1 MRVRKRSGARLCG
14 LVLCGMLGLVVTGCG
29 RTGISTAIQSVP
41 PTATSSHTLGD
52 DPCTSAADPTILTK
66 LSTDGIP
73 VPDGASVIEKGFA
86 SADGNGRGQSIDYE
100 TIGACTK
107 ASAPS
112 DVRAFYA
119 VRMPAGGGNR
129 TRRSPI
135 RASSARRVAVR
146 TAGPRRSHLTS
157 STSHSK
163 VSRARRTGQRSR
175 YRSPPTSQ
183 AMATERRLL
192 LCSGA
197 QPHLRGS

>member
-1 MRVRKRSGARLCG
+1 
-14 LVLCGMLGLVVTGCG
+14 MLGLLVTGCG

-41 PTATSSHTLGD
+41 PTATSSHTLGG

-73 VPDGASVIEKGFA
+73 LPEGASVVEKGFA

-119 VRMPAGGGNR
+119 ARMPAAGWRQSATFPYQGVLNTACGNPYCW
-129 TRRSPI
+129 T
-135 RASSARRVAVR
+135 
-146 TAGPRRSHLTS
+146 
-157 STSHSK
+157 K
-163 VSRARRTGQRSR
+163 
-175 YRSPPTSQ
+175 
-183 AMATERRLL
+183 
-192 LCSGA
+192 A
-197 QPHLRGS
+197 QPPDTFDVALESVQGTANGTAFALQIATYIPNNGN